1 MNFVFPGFLFAL
13 LAISIPIIIHLFR
26 FRRFRTVY
34 FPNIAFLQQLSEAS
48 DRESRLKQL
57 LVLLARILAITFLV
71 MAFARPYIPADE
83 ADVSPGGNTVSVYI
97 DNSFS
102 MNAMSGQGRL
112 LDEARERALEIA
124 AMYGHGD
131 RFLLLTND
139 FEGRHQRFVSREEF
153 IDMVEQI
160 DESAR
165 SRTIAEVMTR
175 KAELFSNEPVERS
188 RAYFLS
194 DFQKST
200 AGLDQIDEDTYPQSF
215 FIPLQVSQADNVY
228 VDSLWTESPVFLEG
242 QTISMFV
249 RIRNDGTQDLE
260 NQPLRLYVD
269 GRQRSVVSYNIAHGE
284 ERTLELNWSAGSEPP
299 LQQAHVEIRDYPVT
313 FDDKLYFSYQVAS
326 EIPVLALEGDG
337 RNNYLRA
344 LFEGDDLFAY
354 DAMPVLSIDYS
365 RFSDYQTIILDGF
378 DRISAGL
385 ASELQRFTQ
394 AGGSLVVFPHDG
406 ANIPSYNDFLNLLNA
421 DTYDRLDTTSMR
433 VSSLNELHFI
443 FDDVF
448 EHLPEQLDLPRAS
461 QYYRISRQVGSMG
474 EDILQLQNGLPFFA
488 SYPVG
493 DGKLFLSAVPLDDDY
508 SNFQRHSVFVPLMAN
523 IALQS
528 GYMQALYHTIGTDQ
542 AVVTPRRTGQTDE
555 VFSLRKE
562 GFEVIPEQRRTG
574 NQMQLFFHDQIEEA
588 GNYMLFHEDQQVGG
602 VSFNYDR
609 RESKL
614 EAYQQDE
621 LEEKL
626 TDLQLEGIQIVDV
639 AGKPM
644 DQVLHE
650 MGMGQQLWRLFLILA
665 LLFILFEVLLIR
677 FWK

>member
-1 MNFVFPGFLFAL
+1 MSFLFPGFLFAL

-57 LVLLARILAITFLV
+57 LVLLARILAIAFLV
-71 MAFARPYIPADE
+71 MAFARPYIPSDDE
-83 ADVSPGGNTVSVYI
+83 DMTAEHNAVSVYI

-102 MNAMSGQGRL
+102 MNAMSDQGRL

-124 AMYGHGD
+124 RMYGHAD

-153 IDMVEQI
+153 IDMVEQV
-160 DESAR
+160 DESAMTR
-165 SRTIAEVMTR
+165 SIADVTRR
-175 KAELFSNEPVERS
+175 KAELFGDNPGGRQQ
-188 RAYFLS
+188 AYYLS

-200 AGLDQIDEDTYPQSF
+200 SDLAGMPETITPPSF
-215 FIPLQVSQADNVY
+215 FIPLQTPQADNVY
-228 VDSLWTESPVFLEG
+228 IDSLWTESPVILSG
-242 QTISMFV
+242 QTVSMFV

-269 GRQRSVVSYNIAHGE
+269 KRQRSVVSYTIGHGE
-284 ERTLELNWSAGSEPP
+284 EETIELSWSAGSEP
-299 LQQAHVEIRDYPVT
+299 LQQAYLEIRDYPVT
-313 FDDKLYFSYQVAS
+313 FDDRLYFSYQVSS

-337 RNNYLRA
+337 RNRYLHA
-344 LFEGDDLFAY
+344 LFGGDDLFSF
-354 DAMPVLSIDYS
+354 DAVPALSVDYS
-365 RFSDYQTIILDGF
+365 RFPDYQTIVLDGF

-385 ASELQRFTQ
+385 ASELQRFTE
-394 AGGSLVVFPHDG
+394 AGGSLVVFPRHG
-406 ANIPSYNDFLNLLNA
+406 ANLTSYNDFLRLLNA
-421 DTYDRLDTTSMR
+421 DTYERHDTTSLR
-433 VSSLNELHFI
+433 VSSLNELHSV

-448 EHLPEQLDLPRAS
+448 EHIPEQIDLPRAS
-461 QYYRISRQVGSMG
+461 QYFRISRQFGSMG

-488 SYPVG
+488 SYPAG
-493 DGKLFLSAVPLDDDY
+493 DGKLFLSAVPLDDTY

-528 GYMQALYHTIGTDQ
+528 GYMQDLYHTIGTDR
-542 AVVTPRRTGQTDE
+542 AVVTPRRTSQADQ

-562 GFEVIPEQRRTG
+562 GFEVIPEQRRQG
-574 NQMQLFFHDQIEEA
+574 NQIQLFFHDQISEA
-588 GNYMLFHEDQQVGG
+588 GNYSLYFGDQQAGG

-614 EAYQQDE
+614 EAYQKDE

-626 TDLQLEGIQIVDV
+626 ADLQVEAIQVVDA
-639 AGKPM
+639 AGKPL
-644 DQVLHE
+644 DQVLNE
-650 MGMGQQLWRLFLILA
+650 MAIGQQLWRLFLILA
-665 LLFILFEVLLIR
+665 LLFILSEVLIIR